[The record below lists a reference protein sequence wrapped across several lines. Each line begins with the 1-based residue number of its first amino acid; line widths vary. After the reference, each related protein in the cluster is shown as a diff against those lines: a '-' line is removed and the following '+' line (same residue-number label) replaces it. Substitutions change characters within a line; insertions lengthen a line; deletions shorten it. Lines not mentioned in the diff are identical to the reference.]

1 MTDPFCVGGR
11 RLPGSSKSGPGKDGS
26 RKEVRLPMLHDP
38 PKMGMPVVR
47 GGQTVPGQAP
57 LCFEPGSPASDK
69 TEGKKKG
76 RPKAENQAL
85 RDIPLSLMNDW
96 KDEFK
101 AHSRV
106 KCPNSGC
113 WLEFPSIYGLKYHY
127 QRCQG
132 GAISDRLAFPCPF
145 CEAAFTSKTQLEK
158 HRIWNHMDR
167 PLPASK
173 PGPISRPVT
182 ISRPVGVSKPIG
194 VSKPV
199 TISKP
204 VGVSKPIGISKPV
217 SVGRPMPV
225 TKAMPVTRPVPVTKP
240 VTVSRPMPV
249 TKAMPVT
256 RPVPV
261 TKPIT
266 VTKSVP
272 VTKPVPVSK
281 PITVTKLVTVTK
293 PVPVTKPVTVSRP
306 IVVSKPVTVSRPIA
320 ISRHAPPCKMV
331 LLTKSENKAPRAAG
345 RNSGKKRAA
354 DGLDTCPIPPK
365 QARPENGEHGPS
377 TMGQS
382 SAFPLSADA
391 SSGSLSP
398 GSRPSG
404 GVEALR
410 AAGPASP
417 PEEDPERTKH
427 RRKQK
432 TPKKFTGEQPSISGT
447 FGLKG
452 LVKAED
458 KARVHRSKKQEG
470 PGPEDARK
478 KVPAPITVSKEAPAP
493 MAHPAPGGPE
503 EQWQRAI
510 HERGEAVCPTCSV
523 VTRKTLVG
531 LKKHM
536 EVCQKLQDALK
547 CQHCRKQFKSKAGL
561 NYHTMA
567 EHSAKPSDAEASEG
581 GEQEERE
588 RLRKVLK
595 QMGRLRCPQEGCGAA
610 FSSLMGYQ
618 YHQRRCGKPP
628 CEVDSPSF
636 PCTHCGKTYRSK
648 AGHDYHVRSEHTA
661 PPPEEPTDKSP
672 EAEDLLGVERTPSG
686 RVRRT
691 SAQVAVFHLQEI
703 AEDELAR
710 DWTKR
715 RMKDDLVPETAR
727 LNYTRPGLP
736 TLNPQLL
743 EAWKNEVKEKGHVNC
758 PNDVSRGSRV
768 GAWGPTQGQS
778 PGVALRAEWRR
789 RAFRR
794 CPAHPRP
801 CMPSLPN
808 SQDSHP
814 LTCPKEASE
823 IPWGR
828 AGVYLGVGCP
838 PESLAHG
845 CLPCSAVKPSTPVC
859 PDSRLI
865 LPAAARG
872 PTWRG
877 STAACCAR
885 RSSALR
891 VASNTT
897 SSRPTQRTG
906 SEHQQTHLPNTGAR
920 THWCP
925 RRKRKKIWQV
935 GRSGAESPRSGPQRS
950 LWPSCPYA
958 GTTGLSDAETRGPGA
973 PLAGRWEPARR
984 LKSELGGWGLAPVQL
999 PHRPLFKAGLAPGPL
1014 SSSSPS
1020 PTPTSSSVQ
1029 WGQPATL
1036 PSLKV
1041 ALPLLRLPQGTPGLG
1056 LPTVC
1061 PAEVQ

>member
-1 MTDPFCVGGR
+1 MTESFCVGGGR
-11 RLPGSSKSGPGKDGS
+11 RLQGSSKSGSGKGGS
-26 RKEVRLPMLHDP
+26 RKEVQLPMLQDP
-38 PKMGMPVVR
+38 PKLGMPVVHS
-47 GGQTVPGQAP
+47 GHTVPSQAS
-57 LCFEPGSPASDK
+57 LCFDPGNTASDR

-76 RPKAENQAL
+76 RPKAENHAL
-85 RDIPLSLMNDW
+85 RDIPLSLMNQW

-158 HRIWNHMDR
+158 HRIWNHMDH
-167 PLPASK
+167 PLPAPK
-173 PGPISRPVT
+173 PGPVSRPVT
-182 ISRPVGVSKPIG
+182 INRPVGVSKPIG

-199 TISKP
+199 TVGKP

-217 SVGRPMPV
+217 TVSRPM
-225 TKAMPVTRPVPVTKP
+225 PVTKP

-249 TKAMPVT
+249 A

-261 TKPIT
+261 TKPI
-266 VTKSVP
+266 P
-272 VTKPVPVSK
+272 ITKPVPLTK
-281 PITVTKLVTVTK
+281 HMPVTKLVTVTK
-293 PVPVTKPVTVSRP
+293 PVPLTKPVPVSRP
-306 IVVSKPVTVSRPIA
+306 IVVSKPVPVSRPIA
-320 ISRHAPPCKMV
+320 ISRHTPPCKMV
-331 LLTKSENKAPRAAG
+331 LLTKSENKTPRATG
-345 RNSGKKRAA
+345 KNSNKKRAA
-354 DGLDTCPIPPK
+354 ESLDTCPILPK
-365 QARPENGEHGPS
+365 QARPENGEYGPS

-382 SAFPLSADA
+382 VTFQLGTDPSN
-391 SSGSLSP
+391 SSLLP
-398 GSRPSG
+398 GSRPLMG
-404 GVEALR
+404 KEALQ
-410 AAGPASP
+410 PADPTSQ

-452 LVKAED
+452 LAKAED

-470 PGPEDARK
+470 SGSEEVRK
-478 KVPAPITVSKEAPAP
+478 KVLATPVTVSKEAPAP
-493 MAHPAPGGPE
+493 VAHPAPGGGCLAGPRTGLHGGPE

-510 HERGEAVCPTCSV
+510 HERGEAVCPTCNV

-536 EVCQKLQDALK
+536 EVCHKLQEALK

-567 EHSAKPSDAEASEG
+567 EHSAKPTDAEASEG

-618 YHQRRCGKPP
+618 YHQRRCGKPA

-661 PPPEEPTDKSP
+661 PPPEEPTDKIP

-686 RVRRT
+686 RIRRT

-758 PNDVSRGSRV
+758 PNDCCEAIYSSVSGLKAHLASCSKGDHLV
-768 GAWGPTQGQS
+768 GKY
-778 PGVALRAEWRR
+778 
-789 RAFRR
+789 R
-794 CPAHPRP
+794 C
-801 CMPSLPN
+801 L
-808 SQDSHP
+808 
-814 LTCPKEASE
+814 LCPKEFSSESGVKYHILKTHAENWFRTSADPPPKHKSQNSLMPRKEKKKSLSGGKKRGRKPKERAPEEPASKL
-823 IPWGR
+823 PPNRDDWPPGGR
-828 AGVYLGVGCP
+828 DKGA
-838 PESLAHG
+838 
-845 CLPCSAVKPSTPVC
+845 
-859 PDSRLI
+859 
-865 LPAAARG
+865 
-872 PTWRG
+872 RG
-877 STAACCAR
+877 ST
-885 RSSALR
+885 
-891 VASNTT
+891 
-897 SSRPTQRTG
+897 G
-906 SEHQQTHLPNTGAR
+906 
-920 THWCP
+920 
-925 RRKRKKIWQV
+925 K
-935 GRSGAESPRSGPQRS
+935 
-950 LWPSCPYA
+950 
-958 GTTGLSDAETRGPGA
+958 
-973 PLAGRWEPARR
+973 
-984 LKSELGGWGLAPVQL
+984 
-999 PHRPLFKAGLAPGPL
+999 KAGAGKAPE
-1014 SSSSPS
+1014 
-1020 PTPTSSSVQ
+1020 
-1029 WGQPATL
+1029 
-1036 PSLKV
+1036 K
-1041 ALPLLRLPQGTPGLG
+1041 
-1056 LPTVC
+1056 
-1061 PAEVQ
+1061 

>member
-1 MTDPFCVGGR
+1 MSTCSAEMTDPFCVGGR

-47 GGQTVPGQAP
+47 GGQTVPSQAP
-57 LCFEPGSPASDK
+57 LCFDPGSPASDK

-76 RPKAENQAL
+76 RPKAETQTL

-158 HRIWNHMDR
+158 HRTWNHLDR
-167 PLPASK
+167 PLPAPK

-199 TISKP
+199 TIGKP

-225 TKAMPVTRPVPVTKP
+225 TKAMPVTRPVPATKP
-240 VTVSRPMPV
+240 VTISRPMPV
-249 TKAMPVT
+249 TKAMQVT
-256 RPVPV
+256 RPVPA

-272 VTKPVPVSK
+272 VTK

-320 ISRHAPPCKMV
+320 ISRHTPPCKMV
-331 LLTKSENKAPRAAG
+331 LLTKSENKAPRATG

-354 DGLDTCPIPPK
+354 DSLDACPIPPK
-365 QARPENGEHGPS
+365 QARPENGQYGPS
-377 TMGQS
+377 TVGQS
-382 SAFPLSADA
+382 SAFQLSADT

-404 GVEALR
+404 GPEALR
-410 AAGPASP
+410 AVGPASP
-417 PEEDPERTKH
+417 PEEDPERSKH

-470 PGPEDARK
+470 PGPEDVRK
-478 KVPAPITVSKEAPAP
+478 KVPAAPVTVSKEAP
-493 MAHPAPGGPE
+493 AHPAPGGPE

-510 HERGEAVCPTCSV
+510 HERGEAVCPTCNV

-536 EVCQKLQDALK
+536 EVCQKLQDALR
-547 CQHCRKQFKSKAGL
+547 CQHCQKQFKSKAGL

-567 EHSAKPSDAEASEG
+567 EHSAKPSDTEASEG

-636 PCTHCGKTYRSK
+636 PCAHCGKTYRSK

-758 PNDVSRGSRV
+758 PNDCCEAIYSSVSGLKAHLASCSK
-768 GAWGPTQGQS
+768 GAHLAGKYRCLLCPKEFS
-778 PGVALRAEWRR
+778 SESGVKYHILKTHAENW
-789 RAFRR
+789 FRTSADPPPKHR
-794 CPAHPRP
+794 
-801 CMPSLPN
+801 
-808 SQDSHP
+808 SQDSVVP
-814 LTCPKEASE
+814 KNEKKKNLAGGKKRGRKPKE
-823 IPWGR
+823 R
-828 AGVYLGVGCP
+828 P
-838 PESLAHG
+838 PEEPVPKLPLRRDDWPLG
-845 CLPCSAVKPSTPVC
+845 CRDKGA
-859 PDSRLI
+859 
-865 LPAAARG
+865 
-872 PTWRG
+872 RG
-877 STAACCAR
+877 STGR
-885 RSSALR
+885 KLG
-891 VASNTT
+891 AS
-897 SSRPTQRTG
+897 
-906 SEHQQTHLPNTGAR
+906 
-920 THWCP
+920 
-925 RRKRKKIWQV
+925 K
-935 GRSGAESPRSGPQRS
+935 
-950 LWPSCPYA
+950 
-958 GTTGLSDAETRGPGA
+958 A
-973 PLAGRWEPARR
+973 PE
-984 LKSELGGWGLAPVQL
+984 K
-999 PHRPLFKAGLAPGPL
+999 
-1014 SSSSPS
+1014 
-1020 PTPTSSSVQ
+1020 
-1029 WGQPATL
+1029 
-1036 PSLKV
+1036 
-1041 ALPLLRLPQGTPGLG
+1041 
-1056 LPTVC
+1056 
-1061 PAEVQ
+1061 

>member
-1 MTDPFCVGGR
+1 MTDPFCVGGGR
-11 RLPGSSKSGPGKDGS
+11 RLQGSSKSSPGKGSS
-26 RKEVRLPMLHDP
+26 RKEVRLPMLQDP
-38 PKMGMPVVR
+38 LKLGMPVAHS
-47 GGQTVPGQAP
+47 GHTMPGQPP
-57 LCFEPGSPASDK
+57 LCFDTGSPASDR

-85 RDIPLSLMNDW
+85 RDIPLSLMNQW

-158 HRIWNHMDR
+158 HRIWNHMDH
-167 PLPASK
+167 PLPAPK
-173 PGPISRPVT
+173 PGPVSRPVT
-182 ISRPVGVSKPIG
+182 INRPVGVSKPIG

-199 TISKP
+199 TVGKP

-217 SVGRPMPV
+217 TVSRPVPV
-225 TKAMPVTRPVPVTKP
+225 TKPIPVTRPVPVTKP

-249 TKAMPVT
+249 T

-261 TKPIT
+261 TKPI
-266 VTKSVP
+266 P
-272 VTKPVPVSK
+272 VTKHVP
-281 PITVTKLVTVTK
+281 VTKLVTVTK
-293 PVPVTKPVTVSRP
+293 PVPVTKPLPVSRP
-306 IVVSKPVTVSRPIA
+306 IVVSKPVSVNRPIA
-320 ISRHAPPCKMV
+320 ISRHTPPPCKMV
-331 LLTKSENKAPRAAG
+331 LLTKSENKTPRAAG
-345 RNSGKKRAA
+345 KNSSKKRAA
-354 DGLDTCPIPPK
+354 DSLDTCPILPK
-365 QARPENGEHGPS
+365 QTRPENGEYGPS

-382 SAFPLSADA
+382 VTFQLSPDP
-391 SSGSLSP
+391 SSSSLLP
-398 GSRPSG
+398 GSRPLMG
-404 GVEALR
+404 KEALR
-410 AAGPASP
+410 SVGPVSQ

-452 LVKAED
+452 LAKAED
-458 KARVHRSKKQEG
+458 KARVHRSKKQEV
-470 PGPEDARK
+470 PSPEEVRK
-478 KVPAPITVSKEAPAP
+478 KVLATPVTVSKEAPTS
-493 MAHPAPGGPE
+493 MAHAAPGGPE

-510 HERGEAVCPTCSV
+510 HERGEAVCPTCNV

-536 EVCQKLQDALK
+536 EVCHKLQEALK

-567 EHSAKPSDAEASEG
+567 EHSAKPTDAEASER

-636 PCTHCGKTYRSK
+636 PCAHCGKTYRSK

-661 PPPEEPTDKSP
+661 PPPEETTDKTP

-686 RVRRT
+686 RIRRT

-758 PNDVSRGSRV
+758 PNDCCEAIYSSVSGLKAHLASCSKGDHLV
-768 GAWGPTQGQS
+768 GKYHCLLCPKEFS
-778 PGVALRAEWRR
+778 SESGVKYHILKTHAENW
-789 RAFRR
+789 FRTSADPPPKHR
-794 CPAHPRP
+794 
-801 CMPSLPN
+801 
-808 SQDSHP
+808 SQDSLMP
-814 LTCPKEASE
+814 RREKKKTLAGGKKRGRKPKERSLE
-823 IPWGR
+823 EPTSKLPPRRDDWPPGGR
-828 AGVYLGVGCP
+828 
-838 PESLAHG
+838 
-845 CLPCSAVKPSTPVC
+845 
-859 PDSRLI
+859 D
-865 LPAAARG
+865 RG
-872 PTWRG
+872 PR
-877 STAACCAR
+877 
-885 RSSALR
+885 
-891 VASNTT
+891 
-897 SSRPTQRTG
+897 
-906 SEHQQTHLPNTGAR
+906 
-920 THWCP
+920 
-925 RRKRKKIWQV
+925 
-935 GRSGAESPRSGPQRS
+935 
-950 LWPSCPYA
+950 
-958 GTTGLSDAETRGPGA
+958 GTTGR
-973 PLAGRWEPARR
+973 
-984 LKSELGGWGLAPVQL
+984 
-999 PHRPLFKAGLAPGPL
+999 KAGAGKA
-1014 SSSSPS
+1014 SE
-1020 PTPTSSSVQ
+1020 
-1029 WGQPATL
+1029 
-1036 PSLKV
+1036 K
-1041 ALPLLRLPQGTPGLG
+1041 
-1056 LPTVC
+1056 
-1061 PAEVQ
+1061 

>member
-1 MTDPFCVGGR
+1 MTESFCVGGGR
-11 RLPGSSKSGPGKDGS
+11 RLQGSSKGGSGKGGS
-26 RKEVRLPMLHDP
+26 RKDVQLPMLQDP
-38 PKMGMPVVR
+38 PKLGMPVVHS
-47 GGQTVPGQAP
+47 GHTVPSQAS
-57 LCFEPGSPASDK
+57 LCFDPGNPASDR

-85 RDIPLSLMNDW
+85 RDIPFSLMNQW

-132 GAISDRLAFPCPF
+132 VRGCGSGKRKPGSASGQRPPGPHPTPALPAQGAISDRLAFPCPF

-158 HRIWNHMDR
+158 HRIWNHMDH
-167 PLPASK
+167 PLPTPK
-173 PGPISRPVT
+173 PGPVNRPVT
-182 ISRPVGVSKPIG
+182 INRPVGVSKPIG

-199 TISKP
+199 TVGKP

-217 SVGRPMPV
+217 TVSRPMPV
-225 TKAMPVTRPVPVTKP
+225 AKP

-249 TKAMPVT
+249 S

-261 TKPIT
+261 TKPI
-266 VTKSVP
+266 P
-272 VTKPVPVSK
+272 ITKPVPLTK
-281 PITVTKLVTVTK
+281 HMPVTKLVTVTK
-293 PVPVTKPVTVSRP
+293 PVPLTKPVPVSRP
-306 IVVSKPVTVSRPIA
+306 IVVSKPVPVSRPIA
-320 ISRHAPPCKMV
+320 ISRHTPPCKMV
-331 LLTKSENKAPRAAG
+331 LLTKSENKTPRATG
-345 RNSGKKRAA
+345 KNSNKKRYRKSFGVVSCQMCLGVVRGLLCSPGPHLTYTCRAA
-354 DGLDTCPIPPK
+354 DSLDTCPILPK
-365 QARPENGEHGPS
+365 QARPENGEYGPS

-382 SAFPLSADA
+382 VTFQLGTDPSNN
-391 SSGSLSP
+391 SLLP
-398 GSRPSG
+398 GSRPLMG
-404 GVEALR
+404 KEALR
-410 AAGPASP
+410 PADPASQ

-452 LVKAED
+452 LAKAED
-458 KARVHRSKKQEG
+458 KARVHRSKKQEVSG
-470 PGPEDARK
+470 SEEVRK
-478 KVPAPITVSKEAPAP
+478 KVLATTVTVGKEAPAP
-493 MAHPAPGGPE
+493 VAHPAPGGGCLAGPRTGGPE

-510 HERGEAVCPTCSV
+510 HERGEAVCPTCNV

-536 EVCQKLQDALK
+536 EVCHKLQEALK

-567 EHSAKPSDAEASEG
+567 EHSAKPTDAEASEG

-661 PPPEEPTDKSP
+661 PPPEEPTDKIP

-686 RVRRT
+686 RIRRT

-727 LNYTRPGLP
+727 DKPHL
-736 TLNPQLL
+736 
-743 EAWKNEVKEKGHVNC
+743 
-758 PNDVSRGSRV
+758 
-768 GAWGPTQGQS
+768 S
-778 PGVALRAEWRR
+778 PLW
-789 RAFRR
+789 
-794 CPAHPRP
+794 
-801 CMPSLPN
+801 
-808 SQDSHP
+808 Q
-814 LTCPKEASE
+814 
-823 IPWGR
+823 
-828 AGVYLGVGCP
+828 
-838 PESLAHG
+838 
-845 CLPCSAVKPSTPVC
+845 PCSCDLGHLLTPSVK
-859 PDSRLI
+859 
-865 LPAAARG
+865 
-872 PTWRG
+872 
-877 STAACCAR
+877 
-885 RSSALR
+885 
-891 VASNTT
+891 
-897 SSRPTQRTG
+897 
-906 SEHQQTHLPNTGAR
+906 
-920 THWCP
+920 
-925 RRKRKKIWQV
+925 
-935 GRSGAESPRSGPQRS
+935 
-950 LWPSCPYA
+950 
-958 GTTGLSDAETRGPGA
+958 
-973 PLAGRWEPARR
+973 
-984 LKSELGGWGLAPVQL
+984 
-999 PHRPLFKAGLAPGPL
+999 
-1014 SSSSPS
+1014 
-1020 PTPTSSSVQ
+1020 
-1029 WGQPATL
+1029 GQ
-1036 PSLKV
+1036 
-1041 ALPLLRLPQGTPGLG
+1041 
-1056 LPTVC
+1056 
-1061 PAEVQ
+1061 